1 MKMLYACIK
10 YLSANNGNCFK
21 KNAILSMSDDHFN
34 IPLTFVITHL
44 TQLMTNQLIEENY
57 YVRYLT
63 MDVNNDFDFLFKL
76 KPGLVKSGYGIKSAE
91 GFIKS

>member
-1 MKMLYACIK
+1 M
-10 YLSANNGNCFK
+10 SANNGNSFK
-21 KNAILSMSDDHFN
+21 RNKILTSHDDHFN
-34 IPLTFVITHL
+34 IPLTLIITHL